1 MQKGNGIYVIKCV
14 WLHKSV
20 ISVLLMT
27 SSPSL
32 AWKKQVAV
40 NHTVELNL
48 SETHESLEADW
59 FPLESPDESA
69 DLANTLTAP
78 LQGVPLS
85 HPWTPDP
92 WKPLDKNCILFK
104 AAKFV
109 VILFFSNRKLIYQF
123 ILSYSF
129 VYLINMSWVLGPVLT
144 SGF

>member
-20 ISVLLMT
+20 ISVLPMT

-109 VILFFSNRKLIYQF
+109 VICSLAIEN
-123 ILSYSF
+123 
-129 VYLINMSWVLGPVLT
+129 
-144 SGF
+144 